1 MMGAQIREM
10 VLADYDA
17 VVTLWKSTPG
27 VDIRPI
33 TDSRDGIE
41 RLLARNPGLSV
52 VAVNDRELVGCALAS
67 HDGRRGFLQHVVVAP
82 ASRGQGLARAM
93 IDTCIERLR
102 EHHLG
107 WVHLDVVVDNEAAMA
122 FWEKA
127 GWHPVD
133 TLTRLSRAL

>member
-1 MMGAQIREM
+1 MDVRIREM

-17 VVTLWKSTPG
+17 VVALWKSTPG
-27 VDIRPI
+27 VDIRPV

-52 VAVNDRELVGCALAS
+52 VAVSGDELVGCALAS
-67 HDGRRGFLQHVVVAP
+67 HDGRRGFLQHVVVVP
-82 ASRGQGLARAM
+82 ALRGQGLAKAM
-93 IDTCIERLR
+93 IDFCIERLR

-107 WVHLDVVVDNEAAMA
+107 WVHLDVVVDNEVAKA

>member
-17 VVTLWKSTPG
+17 VVALWKSTPG
-27 VDIRPI
+27 VDIRPV

-41 RLLARNPGLSV
+41 RLLARNPGLCV

-82 ASRGQGLARAM
+82 ASRGQGLAGAM
-93 IDTCIERLR
+93 IDRCIERLR

-107 WVHLDVVVDNEAAMA
+107 WVHLDVVVDNEPAMA

-127 GWHPVD
+127 GWHRVD